1 VKRKKLRKK
10 ERKKERKKDK
20 MDKIWIKFT
29 VDGIADSIPNDW
41 IVASLSLATFKGR
54 LKTFLFEQSFYH

>member
-1 VKRKKLRKK
+1 
-10 ERKKERKKDK
+10 